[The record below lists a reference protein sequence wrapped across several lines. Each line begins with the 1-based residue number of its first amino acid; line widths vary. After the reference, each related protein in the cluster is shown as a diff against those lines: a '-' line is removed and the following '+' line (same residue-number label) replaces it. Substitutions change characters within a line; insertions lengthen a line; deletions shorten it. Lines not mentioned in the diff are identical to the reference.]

1 MTSDTPER
9 PSRRR
14 QSLRQGTRARATG
27 RLAWLAPRS
36 LVARTSLGILVLAVI
51 MGMLFSVTASWRLRH
66 AEQDRLI
73 ARVHELNATVESTV
87 RVACFVNDA
96 TLAKEIA
103 AGLMKN
109 RILSGVRI
117 TSGNAVL
124 YSVGGPAES
133 QIQVPGEMHAIS
145 TPIHSP
151 FDTSAIVGDITL
163 YVSNA
168 EIEAQAR
175 EYSRY
180 TTWMLGLQVAIV
192 AAGVA
197 FLVYLLVTRPIKGIS
212 DELHRLEI
220 RPGMQL
226 SVQPYRRTDE
236 IGQLVADVNSLIT
249 RLSDALSSERDL
261 RKAQEFSERC
271 MRLVFEKADTG
282 ILVLD
287 ESGTVQS
294 CNPSFVRILGHGAGS
309 PGASLAKLLA
319 PHGPLVAGLI
329 AESLESGKPRDADLE
344 IDTRGR
350 GRIWVQLSVNLL
362 GPNLLQGLLNDITE
376 RKRAESA
383 AHELAVRD
391 SMTGLLNRRG
401 LDSALTTVLAS
412 AIAESRQLAL
422 LLVDLDRFKA
432 VNDTYGHQ
440 AGDHVLR
447 EVANVL
453 LQNVRRTDIVGR
465 TGGDEFVVLLPGI
478 EGLYK
483 AEEIAQNIIAG
494 VSKPIPLDDGN
505 FAHIGAS
512 VGISL
517 TGLAREP
524 AAALLRRADMAMYA
538 AKQAGRGRAC
548 LGHQPAVGEDSSETE
563 AA

>member
-1 MTSDTPER
+1 LSS
-9 PSRRR
+9 SREIQRK
-14 QSLRQGTRARATG
+14 LARF
-27 RLAWLAPRS
+27 LPRS
-36 LVARTSLGILVLAVI
+36 VVARTSLGILVLAVV
-51 MGMLFSVTASWRLRH
+51 MGMLFSVMASWRVRN

-73 ARVHELNATVESTV
+73 ARVHELHATVESTV
-87 RVACFVNDA
+87 SVACFVNDA

-117 TSGNAVL
+117 TSGNNVL
-124 YSVGGPAES
+124 HSIGGPA
-133 QIQVPGEMHAIS
+133 PKHTNARNAIEAI
-145 TPIHSP
+145 TQPIRSP
-151 FDTSAIVGDITL
+151 FDATAIVGTITL
-163 YVSNA
+163 YVSHA
-168 EIEAQAR
+168 EIEAQALA
-175 EYSRY
+175 YSRY

-220 RPGMQL
+220 RSGMRL
-226 SVQPYRRTDE
+226 TVPSYRRTDE
-236 IGQLVADVNSLIT
+236 IGQLVMDVNSLIT
-249 RLSDALSSERDL
+249 RLSDALSTERDL
-261 RKAQEFSERC
+261 RKAQELSERR

-287 ESGTVQS
+287 ESGAVQS
-294 CNPSFVRILGHGAGS
+294 CNPSFVRILGPDAGTQGS
-309 PGASLAKLLA
+309 SLAKLLA

-329 AESLESGKPRDADLE
+329 AESFESGKPRDADLE
-344 IDTRGR
+344 IEVRGR
-350 GRIWVQLSVNLL
+350 GKIWVELSVNPL

-401 LDSALTTVLAS
+401 LDNALTTVLSS

-432 VNDTYGHQ
+432 VNDTYGHE
-440 AGDHVLR
+440 AGDLVLR

-453 LQNVRRTDIVGR
+453 SQNVRRTDIVGR

-478 EGLYK
+478 EGPYK

-494 VSKPIPLDDGN
+494 VSKPIPLGDGN

-512 VGISL
+512 IGISL

-524 AAALLRRADMAMYA
+524 AAALLRRADVAMYA
-538 AKQAGRGRAC
+538 AKQAGRGRAL
-548 LGHQPAVGEDSSETE
+548 LGQQPAGDESADET
-563 AA
+563 AAA